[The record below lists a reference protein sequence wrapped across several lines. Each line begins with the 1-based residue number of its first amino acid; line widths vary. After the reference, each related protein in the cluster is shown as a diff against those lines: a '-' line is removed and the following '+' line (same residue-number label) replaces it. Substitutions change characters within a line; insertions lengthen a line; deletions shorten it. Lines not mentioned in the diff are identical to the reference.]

1 MTFRPTLLERAYQ
14 LADGGLCFTLSD
26 IKSALHAE
34 GFTAMEINTNLQGT
48 SIAGSLSKRC
58 KNAQAVAS
66 ET

>member
-14 LADGGLCFTLSD
+14 LADGGLCSTVSQ

-34 GFTAMEINTNLQGT
+34 GFTAMQINTNLQGP
-48 SIAGSLSKRC
+48 SVSGSLAKRC